1 MSGHDPALSRLWAVW
16 RMRYIEQLEVRTG
29 DDDVFSELPKHEDG
43 PGNLIVHRGKTCFV
57 VLNLYPYNTGHSM
70 VVPFRAVPE
79 PGMLTDEEALE
90 MMRLVDLVMR
100 ALRRAMNAQGFN
112 LGMNLGRVAG
122 AGIPNHLHF
131 HVVPRWAGDTNF
143 MPVVGETK
151 VIPESLED
159 TYRKVR
165 RAIGEELAG

>member
-1 MSGHDPALSRLWAVW
+1 MTAPEPHARLWAVW
-16 RMRYIEQLEVRTG
+16 RMRYIEQLETRAG
-29 DDDVFSELPKHEDG
+29 EDDIFTELPRHEDG
-43 PGNLIVHRGKTCFV
+43 PGNLIVHRGRTCYV
-57 VLNLYPYNTGHSM
+57 LLNLYPYNTGHSM
-70 VVPFRAVPE
+70 VVPFRAVAE
-79 PGMLTDEEALE
+79 PGALTDEEALE
-90 MMRLVDLVMR
+90 MMRLVDLVIR
-100 ALRRAMNAQGFN
+100 ALRRAMSPQGFN

-131 HVVPRWAGDTNF
+131 HIVPRWAGDTNF

-165 RAIGEELAG
+165 RAIEEEVAS